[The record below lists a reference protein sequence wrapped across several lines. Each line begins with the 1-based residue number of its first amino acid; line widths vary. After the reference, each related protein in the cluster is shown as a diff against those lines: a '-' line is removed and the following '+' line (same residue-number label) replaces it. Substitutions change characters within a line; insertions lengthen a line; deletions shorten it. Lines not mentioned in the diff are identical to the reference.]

1 MRKFVLD
8 QRLAAAASLVRLG
21 AIVADIGCDH
31 GMLAAHL
38 VMEGK
43 AKHVYASDVNEKPLS
58 QAKAL
63 IQRYGL
69 EQSVTTVLSD
79 GLEQIPQTVDTIIM
93 CGMGG
98 ELIADLIQP
107 AKWVFQPGKRL
118 VLQPMTFVDK
128 LRKWLAYNGFTI
140 QKEIPVLEP
149 THTYCVM
156 AVEYTGQTLELSD
169 FQAVAGKIPPSTK
182 EGQEYL
188 QRQLKKYTRMLHG
201 LEHAKQ
207 KNEKQEQIQQLV
219 EALQEYLNHPVTE

>member
-1 MRKFVLD
+1 
-8 QRLAAAASLVRLG
+8 
-21 AIVADIGCDH
+21 
-31 GMLAAHL
+31 
-38 VMEGK
+38 
-43 AKHVYASDVNEKPLS
+43 
-58 QAKAL
+58 
-63 IQRYGL
+63 
-69 EQSVTTVLSD
+69 
-79 GLEQIPQTVDTIIM
+79 
-93 CGMGG
+93 
-98 ELIADLIQP
+98 
-107 AKWVFQPGKRL
+107 
-118 VLQPMTFVDK
+118 MTFVDK

-182 EGQEYL
+182 DGQEYL
-188 QRQLKKYTRMLHG
+188 QRQLKKYTRMLRG